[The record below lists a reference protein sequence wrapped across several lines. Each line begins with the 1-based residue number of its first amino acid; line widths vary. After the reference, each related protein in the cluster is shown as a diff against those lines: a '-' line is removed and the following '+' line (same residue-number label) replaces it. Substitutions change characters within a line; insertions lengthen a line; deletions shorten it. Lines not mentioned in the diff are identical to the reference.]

1 MNTLSLAELHHLRR
15 LSYSALPFSFE
26 LSSYFMSV
34 FYENIRHHGI
44 SLSEIHDKTA
54 CLSCGMIWIPGW
66 TCTIRLR
73 RSSAKRY
80 WHQKRTKMEYP
91 KLNYWVEYKCQRCD
105 RITKFQREKYVIK
118 NKSTNILLERPS
130 ETSKE
135 AQTHSRRN
143 VNTRRRKKIR
153 LGGLEGIIDRME
165 KEEIKKMEKGLS
177 LEDFML

>member
-1 MNTLSLAELHHLRR
+1 MNTLSLSELHHLRR

-34 FYENIRHHGI
+34 FYENIRHYGI
-44 SLSEIHDKTA
+44 SLSEIQDKTA

-80 WHQKRTKMEYP
+80 WRQKKKKIEYP
-91 KLNYWVEYKCQRCD
+91 KLNYWVEYQCQRCG
-105 RITKFQREKYVIK
+105 RITRFQREKYTIK
-118 NKSTNILLERPS
+118 NQNTKILPEKPLEPS
-130 ETSKE
+130 EDVQIHSK
-135 AQTHSRRN
+135 RN
-143 VNTRRRKKIR
+143 ANSRRRKKMR
-153 LGGLEGIIDRME
+153 LGGLEGIIDKIE
-165 KEEIKKMEKGLS
+165 KEDMKKMEKGLS